1 VVETGKGL
9 WCAPMHLGHN
19 TINIVL
25 LVSSFPIST
34 ASNVHLSID
43 RERWANMHGAAW
55 GDECD
60 VVLLDRSIS
69 M

>member
-1 VVETGKGL
+1 MVETGKGL

-25 LVSSFPIST
+25 LMSTFPIIST

-43 RERWANMHGAAW
+43 RERGATMHGAARCHTKKDKAM
-55 GDECD
+55 G
-60 VVLLDRSIS
+60 
-69 M
+69 